1 MKMKPINIISR
12 QLILVLLLI
21 IYFQTAVF
29 PQGDAS
35 ARRSL
40 SHLIIG
46 LNLTPSQSK
55 INNQV
60 TSSLSKSAS
69 SNKTTISGSLELT
82 YLFSKYIGFSTGVGL
97 SSYSTGLSLNS
108 YADSVNLIDS
118 ESEAYK
124 HRVKGSGIT
133 ELQKISFLNVPVLFQ
148 MQYLLTHR
156 AGFFMQAGLN
166 IALPMSKTYSSKG
179 TFTYTSYYQSY
190 NVVLKDLPVF
200 GLVSDKSVSN
210 NGSLEL
216 KPVSFFASVTAGFQY
231 FISSKLQI
239 GLGFNYGRSLS
250 SISKYPLPDKFEIST
265 DPTLIN
271 SMMAGSSKASAQA
284 IGFKISFRY
293 FIR

>member
-1 MKMKPINIISR
+1 MKPIYIISR
-12 QLILVLLLI
+12 QLFLALLLI
-21 IYFQTAVF
+21 ICCQTAGF
-29 PQGDAS
+29 SQENTS

-46 LNLTPSQSK
+46 LNLVPSQSK

-82 YLFSKYIGFSTGVGL
+82 YLLSKYIGFSTGVGL

-108 YADSVNLIDS
+108 YADSVNLTDS
-118 ESEAYK
+118 EKEAYR
-124 HRVKGSGIT
+124 HRVKGSVIT
-133 ELQKISFLNVPVLFQ
+133 ELQKISFLSVPVLFHVQ
-148 MQYLLTHR
+148 FPLTHR
-156 AGFFMQAGLN
+156 AGFFMQAGVN

-190 NVVLKDLPVF
+190 NVVLRDLPVF
-200 GLVSDKSVSN
+200 GLVSDKTVN
-210 NGSLEL
+210 HNGSLEL

-239 GLGFNYGRSLS
+239 GLGFNYSRSLS
-250 SISKYPLPDKFEIST
+250 SISKYSLPDKFEISP
-265 DPTLIN
+265 DPTMIN

-284 IGFKISFRY
+284 IGFKLSFRY